1 MRSLHDQKT
10 SSNYDSWQENTT
22 AVVCSRNLTS
32 QLRWPPEAS
41 LAERTFQEKL
51 RSRNKLHSL
60 LWALHPLSIRFL
72 LWVAMFFF
80 FGDNQTPHPFWGR
93 DFLSLPSHNLHSFRS
108 EFQDFIKM
116 IEADKERTLEH
127 HSIPSRRIGQYLS
140 KNASKK
146 NCWELTATSNKAAC
160 RGMYLVCTWVNA
172 LILCYIS
179 KNGSRFKGLE
189 TETWQKQSQCSHLLE
204 GPLECLCQD
213 CYSLGESPHRRGV
226 RKGSK
231 ASAAYGGE
239 SSMVPPCPT
248 PPILCWR

>member
-1 MRSLHDQKT
+1 MHTLRSK
-10 SSNYDSWQENTT
+10 NIK
-22 AVVCSRNLTS
+22 
-32 QLRWPPEAS
+32 QLWF
-41 LAERTFQEKL
+41 LIGKYHHCRTFSKSDATTQLNAGGFVSGTHLSGEKL
-51 RSRNKLHSL
+51 RSRNKLHLL

-80 FGDNQTPHPFWGR
+80 LMTTRHHIPKGIFFLCPATTFTLNNVQSSRTSSRWSRRTRKDFGASF
-93 DFLSLPSHNLHSFRS
+93 HSF
-108 EFQDFIKM
+108 QKDW
-116 IEADKERTLEH
+116 
-127 HSIPSRRIGQYLS
+127 SISQQKCFEEKLLRVNRYF
-140 KNASKK
+140 KK
-146 NCWELTATSNKAAC
+146 TAC

-226 RKGSK
+226 RKGSR
-231 ASAAYGGE
+231 E
-239 SSMVPPCPT
+239 SIMIPPCPT

>member
-1 MRSLHDQKT
+1 MFSKFDVTTPLTAGGFVSGTHLSGETPIQK
-10 SSNYDSWQENTT
+10 Q
-22 AVVCSRNLTS
+22 
-32 QLRWPPEAS
+32 AS
-41 LAERTFQEKL
+41 LVAMGTPSTFNQV
-51 RSRNKLHSL
+51 SVVGCHVFFFWWQPDTTSL
-60 LWALHPLSIRFL
+60 LGKGFS
-72 LWVAMFFF
+72 FFA
-80 FGDNQTPHPFWGR
+80 QPQP
-93 DFLSLPSHNLHSFRS
+93 SLFSFRVPGLH
-108 EFQDFIKM
+108 QDDRGGQGK
-116 IEADKERTLEH
+116 TLEH